1 LLLDRSTLERL
12 AAEPTVVVYRRWR
25 EPRVEA
31 GATFKSAAGVVSVVR
46 IERASVSA
54 LTERAARRAGYPSLA
69 ALRAELA
76 RYPDGTLY
84 RIALRRAGPD
94 PRVALR
100 AQARL
105 ADGEVAALREK
116 LARLGASSADG
127 PWALPAL
134 RLIASRPAVRAPDL
148 AAALGMETLRF
159 KARVRQLKE
168 LGLTESLDVG
178 YRLSPRG
185 RALLRRLGREP
196 ALAPRATSSERS
208 PG

>member
-1 LLLDRSTLERL
+1 MLLDRATLERL

-25 EPRVEA
+25 EPRVAA
-31 GATFKSAAGVVSVVR
+31 GSSFKSAAGVVSVVR
-46 IERASVSA
+46 VERASVAA
-54 LTERAARRAGYPSLA
+54 LTEGAARRAGYPSLA

-84 RIALRRAGPD
+84 RISLRRAGPD

-105 ADGEVAALREK
+105 ADAEVEALREK

-196 ALAPRATSSERS
+196 RGPSRATPRGRS